1 MVSRPKGISCMVAS
15 AGASRLPPRIR
26 SRFSVEVW
34 QTVSASV
41 AVLDTMTSVSVAAG
55 ISVRDRLLVAL
66 P

>member
-1 MVSRPKGISCMVAS
+1 MVSRPKGISCMAAS

-41 AVLDTMTSVSVAAG
+41 AAG